1 MLYIHFSAADL
12 SRVRIAAEPNPAWE
26 LLLSLHA
33 LRAPSGHMVFGSWRD
48 RLATHPD
55 SATRLLAALAPPR
68 GYSPDFL
75 TPAGVDDVHSL
86 VDAVLGTTRARLRT
100 ELAMLIGERRPPSW
114 IQSMADGDLD
124 SLRRLGAALRHYHE
138 RALLRHWDHIRTVIT
153 AEQALRSR
161 DLAEGGVERLL
172 DSIHPVVQW
181 DDPVLKVAYPVHQE
195 MHLDGRG
202 LLLIPSYFC
211 WGSPITL
218 YDPHLPPVLV
228 YPANRGSLPMIPPGE
243 PEHAVNAALVRLLG
257 RSRAAVLQ
265 DIAASGP
272 TTGGGVARRLDIS
285 AASASEHASILRNT
299 GLISTHR
306 VANTVRHTVTP
317 LGQALLRGRQP
328 VEAPQYAGSP
338 SVSTA
343 SGGDGPRR
351 KCTEP
356 ATCAC

>member
-1 MLYIHFSAADL
+1 M
-12 SRVRIAAEPNPAWE
+12 
-26 LLLSLHA
+26 SLHA
-33 LRAPSGHMVFGSWRD
+33 LRASSAHVVFGSWRD
-48 RLATHPD
+48 RLATNPD

-75 TPAGVDDVHSL
+75 TPADADGVPSL
-86 VDAVLGTTRARLRT
+86 VDAVLGTSRTRLRT

-114 IQSMADGDLD
+114 MQSMADGDLD
-124 SLRRLGAALRHYHE
+124 SLHRLGAALRHYHE
-138 RALLRHWDHIRTVIT
+138 RALLRHWGRIRAVVT

-161 DLAEGGVERLL
+161 DLTEGGVERLL
-172 DSIHPVVQW
+172 GSIHPAVQW

-218 YDPHLPPVLV
+218 YDPNLPPVLV
-228 YPANRGSLPMIPPGE
+228 YPANRGSLPLVPPGE
-243 PEHAVNAALVRLLG
+243 PEHVVNAALVRLLG

-272 TTGGGVARRLDIS
+272 TTGGSVARRLDIS
-285 AASASEHASILRNT
+285 AASASEHAAVLRNT

-328 VEAPQYAGSP
+328 VEAPRRAAPPVVSIGSGRHGTRRECAEP
-338 SVSTA
+338 TA
-343 SGGDGPRR
+343 
-351 KCTEP
+351 
-356 ATCAC
+356 CAC